1 MSDYSNRNWT
11 IFSTDDTGS
20 LDTKS
25 SDVIGENNKYRT
37 NRIGSL
43 TFLKWEG
50 SSMPTSLSALGSRVS
65 SSCACTEVALYH
77 TCSMIVTASGPTGS
91 FSYSEIMTV
100 LGGAE
105 WTPQYDISGSAITSS
120 QEIPE

>member
-1 MSDYSNRNWT
+1 MSNFSNRNWV
-11 IFSTDDTGS
+11 IFSAADTGS
-20 LDTKS
+20 LDVPSTGIVGS
-25 SDVIGENNKYRT
+25 NINYRT
-37 NRIGSL
+37 NRSGSL

-77 TCSMIVTASGPTGS
+77 TCSMTVNASGPTGS
-91 FSYSEIMTV
+91 FQYSEIMTV

-105 WTPQYDISGSAITSS
+105 WTPQYDVSGSAITSS